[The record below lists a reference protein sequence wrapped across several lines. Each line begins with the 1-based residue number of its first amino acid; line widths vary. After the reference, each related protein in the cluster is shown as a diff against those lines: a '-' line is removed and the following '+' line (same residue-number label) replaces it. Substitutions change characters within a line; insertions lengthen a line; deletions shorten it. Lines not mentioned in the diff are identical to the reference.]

1 MSRSTSPAS
10 DDDDMAWCD
19 VTSMV
24 DCFVV
29 GHLEGSVFVWEA
41 IHFVFL
47 VWVMKVTVIEKVGFL
62 ND

>member
-1 MSRSTSPAS
+1 
-10 DDDDMAWCD
+10 
-19 VTSMV
+19 MV

-47 VWVMKVTVIEKVGFL
+47 VWVMKVTVIEKSGFSE
-62 ND
+62 